1 MKRELAVALALALP
15 VMAASADDLKQ
26 CSSIQDSAQRLACFD
41 RAAQAAP
48 EKTAAPTNA
57 GEQVKAVNIW
67 ADQIRTRIRANVA
80 LPRAVG
86 GNPEAVF
93 SVSLRPSG
101 EVMLVKIV
109 RSSGQKDFDEAVQ
122 RAILRASPL
131 PIPEHQ
137 SVFIPILEIRY
148 RAH

>member
-15 VMAASADDLKQ
+15 ATAGADDLQQ
-26 CSSIQDSAQRLACFD
+26 CSRVQDSAQRLACYD

-57 GEQVKAVNIW
+57 GEQSAAVNVW
-67 ADQIRTRIRANVA
+67 ADQIRLKIRANVA
-80 LPRAVG
+80 LPRAIG
-86 GNPEAVF
+86 GNPEATF
-93 SVSLRPSG
+93 KVSLRPSG
-101 EVMLVKIV
+101 EVLAVKIA

-131 PIPEHQ
+131 PIPEHE